1 MFLRF
6 AGPVITLIGG
16 VLGAYGTLLM
26 CRPYHPFGTWGVVRH
41 LLWICGRLLVGD
53 DTQPRD
59 KRSVTPNG
67 FSTINPEKRDRT
79 VAGVYV
85 LVFSFIVQTIG
96 AVLILVDLVVHPT

>member
-1 MFLRF
+1 MLLHFS
-6 AGPVITLIGG
+6 GPVIALVGV

-26 CRPYHPFGTWGVVRH
+26 CRPYHPFTTWGVVQH
-41 LLWICGRLLVGD
+41 LLWIAGRVLTGN
-53 DTQPRD
+53 TQAAREAIRD
-59 KRSVTPNG
+59 AND

>member
-1 MFLRF
+1 MLLRF
-6 AGPVITLIGG
+6 AGPIISLVGV

-41 LLWICGRLLVGD
+41 LLWICGKVLTGD
-53 DTQPRD
+53 IEAAREAI
-59 KRSVTPNG
+59 REANE
-67 FSTINPEKRDRT
+67 FSTINPENRYRT

-96 AVLILVDLVVHPT
+96 AVLILVDLMAHLP

>member
-1 MFLRF
+1 MFLHF

-26 CRPYHPFGTWGVVRH
+26 CRPYHPFGTWGVVQH
-41 LLWICGRLLVGD
+41 LLWIAGKVVTGN
-53 DTQPRD
+53 TQAAREAIRD
-59 KRSVTPNG
+59 AND
-67 FSTINPEKRDRT
+67 FSTINPENRDRT

-96 AVLILVDLVVHPT
+96 AALILVDLVVHPA

>member
-6 AGPVITLIGG
+6 SGPIISLVGV

-26 CRPYHPFGTWGVVRH
+26 CRPYHPFTTWGVVQH
-41 LLWICGRLLVGD
+41 LLWIAGKILTGN
-53 DTQPRD
+53 TQAAREAIRD
-59 KRSVTPNG
+59 AND

-96 AVLILVDLVVHPT
+96 AALILVDLVVHPS